1 MSVRFQIIVFADFL
15 DDHVLPDWTGFKGG
29 SDAWQATRAAVHS
42 AIKSFLSTFTAER
55 RSDAK
60 AVVRQ
65 TLRKEVNALPP
76 AGRDRWNEFVERVID
91 DCPSISTHEV
101 EQIAGI
107 LANLELSNSRY
118 GLINKLHEIP
128 PGDLDQLNQL
138 LADWT
143 IRTAKIALDEIQT
156 RLKLIQELDTKLR
169 DEAMDEVAD
178 LQPLFER
185 SLWVF
190 GPEFESI
197 EFTSNKGMTEVIRKI
212 FGVKQSG
219 SRSRPDFVMLP
230 DGSVGLYSRDAH
242 DMGHEVD
249 GVSRLVVARFAINEK
264 ISRLGCPVNRRLT
277 GWQPTALS
285 NSLFNASN
293 TRQTSVCA
301 IGGRDAN

>member
-76 AGRDRWNEFVERVID
+76 AGHDRWNEFVERVID

-101 EQIAGI
+101 EQIAGN

-118 GLINKLHEIP
+118 GLINKLHEMP

-212 FGVKQSG
+212 FGEKQSG

-249 GVSRLVVARFAINEK
+249 GVSRLVVARFAM
-264 ISRLGCPVNRRLT
+264 RRFRDWGVPLT
-277 GWQPTALS
+277 E
-285 NSLFNASN
+285 
-293 TRQTSVCA
+293 
-301 IGGRDAN
+301 D